1 MVFGIGKRSWA
12 ERKRQVGKMATVAGL
27 AGVGALSTL
36 DKTALPQIMMLKAKR
51 LIGKI

>member
-12 ERKRQVGKMATVAGL
+12 ERKRQIGKVATVAGL
-27 AGVGALSTL
+27 AGVGALPTL
-36 DKTALPQIMMLKAKR
+36 AKTALPQIMMLKAKR

>member
-27 AGVGALSTL
+27 AGVGGLPGLS
-36 DKTALPQIMMLKAKR
+36 KTALSQIMMLKAKR
-51 LIGKI
+51 LIGKL